1 MADACRYAYMRAF
14 LMIDM
19 AIDHRDSEQPGECEK
34 AHHQHGPPPAQAP
47 ESTAHVPS
55 RFIWA

>member
-1 MADACRYAYMRAF
+1 MRAF
-14 LMIDM
+14 PMIGM
-19 AIDHRDSEQPGECEK
+19 AIDHRDSDQPGECEK
-34 AHHQHGPPPAQAP
+34 AHHQRGPPPAQAP